1 MSLQWFCFCFM
12 DDIDPAL
19 IAETRVS
26 RLGTFEE
33 DVPSRKL
40 QKKPEKKIRKE
51 IKLKMFA

>member
-33 DVPSRKL
+33 DVPS
-40 QKKPEKKIRKE
+40 QEVAEETKKED
-51 IKLKMFA
+51 

>member
-26 RLGTFEE
+26 
-33 DVPSRKL
+33 
-40 QKKPEKKIRKE
+40 EKK